1 MSDRFTG
8 DNIRLI
14 YDILNFSKVQKQR
27 GLLPWI
33 DFEKAFD
40 FVAWS
45 FIEKT
50 LTYFNF
56 KKDIIRW
63 IKTFCNG
70 IKSTVIVN
78 NKPTPWFFVER
89 GSRQCDP
96 ISPYIFFIVCR
107 DLDPHD

>member
-1 MSDRFTG
+1 MSNRFTG

-14 YDILNFSKVQKQR
+14 YDTLNFSKVQKQR
-27 GLLPWI
+27 GLLLWI

-40 FVAWS
+40 LL
-45 FIEKT
+45 T
-50 LTYFNF
+50 LILKSFNF
-56 KKDIIRW
+56 KKDITCW